1 MVQKKAVIKIEVEDW
16 AEQYQAEEPDISTF
30 EKAIA
35 YQQKSQVKPMEMG
48 RHLLI
53 AQLRGDIEDDSL
65 TDDEKTILNLG
76 ASVRWSAK
84 VASQRKVYELENGK
98 KVSCRIYVGQV
109 LENEDEEPEPMTD
122 ANGSGSGDDDF
133 NGPEFATAGDKNA
146 SRRAA
151 LYLEKR
157 VPGIICE
164 RLKLIAVGHGDVVD
178 AAENLK
184 REIDVMVARLVL

>member
-1 MVQKKAVIKIEVEDW
+1 MVQKETFIKIKVTDW

-35 YQQKSQVKPMEMG
+35 YQQQSQIKPMAMG

-53 AQLRGDIEDDSL
+53 AQLRGDIKDDSL
-65 TDDEKTILNLG
+65 TDDEKMILNLG
-76 ASVRWSAK
+76 KSVKWSTR
-84 VASQRKVYELENGK
+84 VASQRKLYELENGK
-98 KVSCRIYVGQV
+98 KVSCRVYVGQV
-109 LENEDEEPEPMTD
+109 KENEDEEPEPMTD
-122 ANGSGSGDDDF
+122 ANGSGLGDDDF
-133 NGPEFATAGDKNA
+133 NGPEFATAGDENA

-164 RLKLIAVGHGDVVD
+164 RLKLIAVGHGDVVGAGD
-178 AAENLK
+178 NLK